1 MWNPYLINRIKLDQV
16 HEEIRGNKNKYVCNI
31 NLKTKRT
38 WMFKVISCP
47 FGFILDYRYQ
57 QNEIFKRM
65 KITTFVQLV
74 RMICSRCLSILFF
87 L

>member
-1 MWNPYLINRIKLDQV
+1 
-16 HEEIRGNKNKYVCNI
+16 
-31 NLKTKRT
+31 
-38 WMFKVISCP
+38 MFKVISCP

-74 RMICSRCLSILFF
+74 SMICSRCLCILFF